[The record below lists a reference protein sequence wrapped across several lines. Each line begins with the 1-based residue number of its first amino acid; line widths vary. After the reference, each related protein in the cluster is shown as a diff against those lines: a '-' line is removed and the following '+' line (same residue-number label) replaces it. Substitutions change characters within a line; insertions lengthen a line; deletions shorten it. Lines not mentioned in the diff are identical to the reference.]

1 MSDKVKLGIMQPYFF
16 PYIGYFQLISMVDKF
31 VIYDNIEYT
40 KKGWI
45 NRNRFL
51 CNGNDKLFTLSLK
64 KDSDYLDVV
73 EREIS
78 DQFDK
83 KKLLN
88 QFEMAYKKAP
98 YFTVTMPLID
108 KIIMF
113 EESNLFRYIFHSV
126 QCVCKTLGIDT
137 EIIVSSS
144 IPIDH
149 SLKRQDKVLAFCECL
164 NAGTYINSNGGI
176 PLYNKDEFKKRN
188 IDLFFFQCDNIVY
201 SQFNNEFVPN
211 LSIIDVMMFN
221 SVEQVHELL
230 NCYTLV

>member
-1 MSDKVKLGIMQPYFF
+1 MDKIKVGIWQPYFL

-51 CNGNDKLFTLSLK
+51 CNGTDKLFTLSLK
-64 KDSDYLDVV
+64 KDSDYLNVA

-78 DQFDK
+78 NQFDK

-88 QFEMAYKKAP
+88 QLEMSYKKAP
-98 YFTVTMPLID
+98 YFTTNMP
-108 KIIMF
+108 IINEIITY

-126 QCVCKTLGIDT
+126 QCICKMLDIDT

-144 IPIDH
+144 VRIDH
-149 SLKRQDKVLAFCECL
+149 SLKGQDKVLAFCERL
-164 NAGTYINSNGGI
+164 DADTYINSIGGI
-176 PLYNKDEFKKRN
+176 ALYNRDEFKKRN
-188 IDLFFFQCDNIVY
+188 IDLLFFKCNDIVY
-201 SQFNNEFVPN
+201 SQFNNEFVSN

-221 SVEQVHELL
+221 STEEIKKMLTQ
-230 NCYTLV
+230 YTIL